1 MISCPG
7 QQISLPDTGRSTNT
21 CRKSYPDAK
30 KALLPEAGELS
41 SVSAEPPAL
50 QRRPLL
56 LRQQRVQRLQKG
68 VGGHALRQTQF
79 PAQRLP
85 PGGGVGADQSLFQQ
99 IRLGKPQ
106 GAAGASSPSHVA
118 PQRRRASS
126 STAGGIPSTP
136 SLPSLPPLRLRRSL
150 PYTSGT

>member
-7 QQISLPDTGRSTNT
+7 QQISLSDTGRSTNT
-21 CRKSYPDAK
+21 CRKSYPDTK
-30 KALLPEAGELS
+30 KALPLQAGELS

-68 VGGHALRQTQF
+68 IGGHALRQTQF

-85 PGGGVGADQSLFQQ
+85 PEIGRDTSELQSRQ
-99 IRLGKPQ
+99 
-106 GAAGASSPSHVA
+106 
-118 PQRRRASS
+118 
-126 STAGGIPSTP
+126 
-136 SLPSLPPLRLRRSL
+136 
-150 PYTSGT
+150 

>member
-1 MISCPG
+1 MISCPE

-21 CRKSYPDAK
+21 CRKSYPDTK

-41 SVSAEPPAL
+41 SVSAEPPTL

-99 IRLGKPQ
+99 IRLRKLQGGRRGLLSLPC
-106 GAAGASSPSHVA
+106 GAAAAQGFQQHG
-118 PQRRRASS
+118 
-126 STAGGIPSTP
+126 GGIPSTP